1 MESKFPAGTVAV
13 IFMAKSSG
21 VNPEGYA
28 AAATAMRAEA
38 ERQPGYVGFWGVHGE
53 DGVGIA
59 VSYWESDDAARGWKA
74 HAGHAATREQGRAQ
88 WYDWYELVV
97 AQVTRGY
104 GWKKEA

>member
-1 MESKFPAGTVAV
+1 MQSKIPAGTVAV

-21 VNPEGYA
+21 IDAQGYA
-28 AAATAMRAEA
+28 AAASDMRREA

-59 VSYWESDDAARGWKA
+59 VSYWASDEAARAWKA
-74 HAGHAATREQGRAQ
+74 NAAHAATREQGRAQ

-97 AQVTRGY
+97 AEVTRGY
-104 GWKKEA
+104 GWTRPA